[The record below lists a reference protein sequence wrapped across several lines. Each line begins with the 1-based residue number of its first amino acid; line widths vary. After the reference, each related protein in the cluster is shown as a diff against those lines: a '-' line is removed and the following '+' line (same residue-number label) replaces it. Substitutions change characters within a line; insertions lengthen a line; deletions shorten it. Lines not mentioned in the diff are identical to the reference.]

1 MRYITAAIGNFDGI
15 HMGHDQI
22 IRKCIHIGN
31 QSEQDK
37 KIVTFEYEF
46 DKFTNIAKKYK
57 KIYGKHGK
65 ISTFKNYDIDDIIF
79 YALDSQTA
87 IMSPESFIS
96 EILIDKLCIKNIVVG
111 FNFRFG
117 HKAKGDIQLL
127 QDLSN
132 KYNYSV
138 EVISAVKQDGKVIS
152 SSMIR
157 ELIAAGC
164 IVEANKLLTEDYRID
179 FRDHHYEV
187 ISNKE
192 LLIFDTDF
200 IYPLEG
206 SYLVI
211 ENQNKLKIK
220 LENENGILR
229 LKSNDSLTPDI
240 IQFIKKI

>member
-22 IRKCIHIGN
+22 IRKCIDIGN
-31 QSEQDK
+31 RFDQDK

-65 ISTFKNYDIDDIIF
+65 ISTFKSYDIDDIIF
-79 YALDSQTA
+79 YSLDSQTA
-87 IMSPESFIS
+87 LMSPERFIS
-96 EILIDKLCIKNIVVG
+96 EILIDKLRIRNIVVG

-117 HKAKGDIQLL
+117 HKAQGDIHYL
-127 QDLSN
+127 QELSS
-132 KYNYSV
+132 KYNYGV
-138 EVISAVKQDGKVIS
+138 EVINAVKQEGLVIS

-157 ELIAAGC
+157 ELIAEGRMT
-164 IVEANKLLTEDYRID
+164 EANSLLTEAYRID
-179 FRDHHYEV
+179 FRDHQFDIV
-187 ISNKE
+187 NDKE
-192 LLIFDTDF
+192 LLILDKDF
-200 IYPLEG
+200 VYPSDGL
-206 SYLVI
+206 YLVI
-211 ENQNKLKIK
+211 ENNNQIEIKVENK
-220 LENENGILR
+220 NGFLR

>member
-22 IRKCIHIGN
+22 IRKCIDIGN
-31 QSEQDK
+31 RFDQDK

-65 ISTFKNYDIDDIIF
+65 ISTFKSYDIDDIIF
-79 YALDSQTA
+79 YSLDSQTA
-87 IMSPESFIS
+87 LMSPERFIS
-96 EILIDKLCIKNIVVG
+96 EILIDKLRIRNIVVG

-117 HKAKGDIQLL
+117 HKAQGDIHYL
-127 QDLSN
+127 QELSS
-132 KYNYSV
+132 KYNYGV
-138 EVISAVKQDGKVIS
+138 EVINAVKQEGLVIS

-157 ELIAAGC
+157 ELIAEGRMT
-164 IVEANKLLTEDYRID
+164 EANSLLTEAYRID
-179 FRDHHYEV
+179 FRDHQFDIV
-187 ISNKE
+187 NDKE
-192 LLIFDTDF
+192 LLILDKDF
-200 IYPLEG
+200 VYPSDGL
-206 SYLVI
+206 YLVI
-211 ENQNKLKIK
+211 ENNNQIEIK
-220 LENENGILR
+220 VENENGFLR

>member
-22 IRKCIHIGN
+22 IRKCIDIGN
-31 QSEQDK
+31 RFDQDK

-65 ISTFKNYDIDDIIF
+65 ISTFKSYDIDDIIF
-79 YALDSQTA
+79 YSLDSQTA
-87 IMSPESFIS
+87 LMSPERFIS
-96 EILIDKLCIKNIVVG
+96 EILIDKLRIRNIVVG

-117 HKAKGDIQLL
+117 HKAQGDIHYL
-127 QDLSN
+127 QELSS
-132 KYNYSV
+132 KYNYGV
-138 EVISAVKQDGKVIS
+138 EVINAVKQEGLVIS

-157 ELIAAGC
+157 ELIAEGRMT
-164 IVEANKLLTEDYRID
+164 EANSLLTEAYRID
-179 FRDHHYEV
+179 FRDHQFDIV
-187 ISNKE
+187 NDKE
-192 LLIFDTDF
+192 LLILNKDF
-200 IYPLEG
+200 VYPSDG

-211 ENQNKLKIK
+211 ENNNQIEIK
-220 LENENGILR
+220 VENENGFLR
-229 LKSNDSLTPDI
+229 LKSNDNLTPDI